1 MFWFHP
7 KKFGP
12 DLLDPARADAEGL
25 VAVGGDLRP
34 QWLLRAYRK
43 GIFPWYTEGE
53 PVHWWSPDPRAVL
66 ELDGFHVP
74 RRLARTL
81 RSGRF
86 RVTTDRAFR
95 AVVGGCA
102 DRVEGTWLTPA
113 MRKAYQALHE
123 MGYAHSVE
131 AWLGE
136 DLAGG
141 VFGVALGGFFSAES
155 MFTRRRDGSKVAL
168 AAVAGRLRRRGLTL
182 VDIQMLTPHT
192 ASLGAVEIPRAEYL
206 RRLRA
211 ALALEV
217 SFSEGGPA

>member
-1 MFWFHP
+1 MFWFP
-7 KKFGP
+7 LKKFSP

-34 QWLLRAYRK
+34 QWLLHAYRK
-43 GIFPWYTEGE
+43 GIFPWYGEGE

-66 ELDGFHVP
+66 DLDSFHVP

-86 RVTTDRAFR
+86 RVTADRAFA

-113 MRKAYQALHE
+113 MREAYQALHE

-131 AWLGE
+131 AWLGKE
-136 DLAGG
+136 LAGG

-168 AAVAGRLRRRGLTL
+168 AALIDRLRRRGFTL
-182 VDIQMLTPHT
+182 VDIQMLTAHT

-206 RRLRA
+206 RLLRA

-217 SFSEGGPA
+217 SFGESGRA

>member
-1 MFWFHP
+1 L
-7 KKFGP
+7 
-12 DLLDPARADAEGL
+12 DLDR
-25 VAVGGDLRP
+25 
-34 QWLLRAYRK
+34 
-43 GIFPWYTEGE
+43 
-53 PVHWWSPDPRAVL
+53 
-66 ELDGFHVP
+66 FHVP

-86 RVTTDRAFR
+86 RVTADQAFA
-95 AVVGGCA
+95 AVLDGCA

-113 MRKAYQALHE
+113 MREAYQALHE

-141 VFGVALGGFFSAES
+141 VYGVALGGFFSAES
-155 MFTRRRDGSKVAL
+155 MFTRRRDASKLAL
-168 AAVAGRLRRRGLTL
+168 AALIGQLQERGFTL

-217 SFSEGGPA
+217 SFGEGGPA